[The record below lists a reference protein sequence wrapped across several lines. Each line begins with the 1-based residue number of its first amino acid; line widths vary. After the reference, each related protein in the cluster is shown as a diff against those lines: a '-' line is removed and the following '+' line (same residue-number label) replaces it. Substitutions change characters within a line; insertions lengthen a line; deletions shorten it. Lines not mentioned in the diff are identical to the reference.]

1 MMDQIYKLRT
11 RKDLASAL
19 GIPYKKLT
27 YILYKK
33 GTDNCYVSFHVPKRS
48 GGEREI
54 CAPDDDLKEIQKKLA
69 SFLQDQRSQ
78 MQKDRNVPQLL
89 SHGFEPGKNI
99 FTNAKIHRNKRFV
112 LNLDLE
118 DFFGSIHFGRIVGY
132 LEKNKSLTFSHEVAV
147 AIAQLCC
154 YQGKLPQGAPTS
166 PVLANMVSEVL
177 DFRLLKIARKYRLD
191 YTRYA
196 DDLSFSTNDSTFLE
210 RYESCYHELSGT
222 IKHAGFAVNEKKSRL
237 QYRDSRQTVTGLVVN
252 RKINIDRRYY
262 KETRAMAHQL
272 YKTGEFQINGAKGTL
287 NQLEGR
293 FAFIHQCDLLNS
305 DHLTQKGSDKGF
317 TAREIQYQKFLFYKT
332 FYAHDAPLLVMEG
345 PTDILYLKAALMN
358 MYMDYPNLIQKE
370 HNGTFT
376 FKIRFFQRTPR
387 KKRYT
392 GNYQENN
399 PPKPP
404 RWKYLFAVTEGAD
417 SLGNIYDFFAG
428 ENNRPNYFDYF
439 SKICKL
445 TQLSPVILILD
456 NELETKNKPIRKFIG
471 RMNIKERVTDD
482 IKRNNYSHVLKDSNL
497 HLVTHQLCEGK
508 KEGEIESLFTK
519 DTLSTELGG
528 KQFNPIEKTF
538 DKSKHYGK
546 DIFSKYILSHYETI
560 NFDGFRPMLDRI
572 NSIITESEKIPQS
585 TSL

>member
-1 MMDQIYKLRT
+1 MDQIYKLRT
-11 RKDLASAL
+11 RRDLASSL

-69 SFLQDQRSQ
+69 SFLQDQRIQ
-78 MQKDRNVPQLL
+78 MQEERDVPQLL

-132 LEKNKSLTFSHEVAV
+132 LEKNKSLAFSHEVAV

-177 DFRLLKIARKYRLD
+177 DFRILKIARKYRLD

-222 IKHAGFAVNEKKSRL
+222 IKHAGFAVNEKKTRL

-272 YKTGEFQINGAKGTL
+272 YKTGEFQINGSKGTL

-293 FAFIHQCDLLNS
+293 FAFIHQCELLNS

-332 FYAHDAPLLVMEG
+332 FYAHDVPLLVMEG
-345 PTDILYLKAALMN
+345 PTDILYLKSALMK
-358 MYMDYPNLIQKE
+358 MHKDYPNLIQKE
-370 HNGTFT
+370 SDGTFT
-376 FKIRFFQRTPR
+376 FKIRFFQRTHRR
-387 KKRYT
+387 KHSLDIS
-392 GNYQENN
+392 QENTA
-399 PPKPP
+399 KRPP
-404 RWKYLFAVTEGAD
+404 RWRYLFDITEGAD
-417 SLGNIYDFFAG
+417 SLGNIYDFYVG
-428 ENNRPNYFDYF
+428 EYKRPSYFKHF
-439 SKICKL
+439 SEICKL
-445 TQLSPVILILD
+445 PKLCPVILIFD
-456 NELETKNKPIRKFIG
+456 NELDNPSKPIRKFIN
-471 RMNIKERVTDD
+471 RVKDKNRVMEEIRNIH
-482 IKRNNYSHVLKDSNL
+482 YSHVLKDSNL
-497 HLVTHQLCEGK
+497 HLVTHQLCKGE
-508 KEGEIESLFTK
+508 KEGEIESLFTE

-528 KQFNPIEKTF
+528 KRFNPIEKTF

-546 DIFSKYILSHYETI
+546 DIFSKYILRHYENI

-572 NSIITESEKIPQS
+572 NSIITASEQIPQPIS
-585 TSL
+585 P

>member
-1 MMDQIYKLRT
+1 MMDLIYKLRT
-11 RKDLASAL
+11 RKDLASSL

-69 SFLQDQRSQ
+69 SFLQDQRIQ
-78 MQKDRNVPQLL
+78 MQEERDVPQLL

-132 LEKNKSLTFSHEVAV
+132 LEKHRSLELSHEVAV

-222 IKHAGFAVNEKKSRL
+222 IKHAGFAVNEKKTRL
-237 QYRDSRQTVTGLVVN
+237 LYRDSKQTVTGLVVN
-252 RKINIDRRYY
+252 KKINIDRRYY

-272 YKTGEFQINGAKGTL
+272 YKTGEFQINGITGTL
-287 NQLEGR
+287 DQLEGR

-305 DHLTQKGSDKGF
+305 DHIDQKKPSKYLSS
-317 TAREIQYQKFLFYKT
+317 REKQYQKFLFYKT
-332 FYAHDAPLLVMEG
+332 FYAHDTPLLVMEG
-345 PTDILYLKAALMN
+345 PTDIRYLKAALMN
-358 MYMDYPNLIQKE
+358 MYNSYPKLVQKE
-370 HNGTFT
+370 SDGTFK
-376 FKIRFFQRTPR
+376 FRIRFFQRTPR
-387 KKRYT
+387 QKHSTTASDNTK
-392 GNYQENN
+392 NLS
-399 PPKPP
+399 
-404 RWKYLFAVTEGAD
+404 RWRYLFDVVEGAD
-417 SLGNIYDFFAG
+417 SMSNIYEFYTG
-428 ENNRPNYFDYF
+428 TQGRPSYFKEF
-439 SKICKL
+439 SALRNLQQIR
-445 TQLSPVILILD
+445 PVILIFD
-456 NELETKNKPIRKFIG
+456 NELDNNNKPIHKFLKGIPDNE
-471 RMNIKERVTDD
+471 RIKKD
-482 IKRNNYSHVLKDSNL
+482 IKRSTYSHLLKECNL
-497 HLVTHQLCEGK
+497 YLVTHPLPAGE
-508 KEGEIESLFTK
+508 KEGEIENLF
-519 DTLSTELGG
+519 DESTWQVKLGG
-528 KQFNPIEKTF
+528 KSFNPNEKTF

-546 DIFSKYILSHYETI
+546 DIFSKYVLSHYENI

-572 NSIITESEKIPQS
+572 NSIITESEQIPQS

>member
-1 MMDQIYKLRT
+1 MDLIYKLRT
-11 RKDLASAL
+11 RKDLASSL

-69 SFLQDQRSQ
+69 SFLQDQRIQ
-78 MQKDRNVPQLL
+78 MQEERDVPQLL

-132 LEKNKSLTFSHEVAV
+132 LEKNKSLAFSHEVAV

-177 DFRLLKIARKYRLD
+177 DFRLLKVARKYRLD

-210 RYESCYHELSGT
+210 KYESCYHELSGT
-222 IKHAGFAVNEKKSRL
+222 IKHAGFAVNEKKTRL
-237 QYRDSRQTVTGLVVN
+237 LYRDSKQTVTGLVVN
-252 RKINIDRRYY
+252 KKINIDRRYY

-272 YKTGEFQINGAKGTL
+272 YKTGEFQINGVRGTL
-287 NQLEGR
+287 DQLEGR

-305 DHLTQKGSDKGF
+305 DYIDKPKPTQYLSS
-317 TAREIQYQKFLFYKT
+317 REKQYQKFLFYKT
-332 FYAHDAPLLVMEG
+332 FYAHDTPLLVMEG
-345 PTDILYLKAALMN
+345 PTDIRYLKAALMN
-358 MYMDYPNLIQKE
+358 MYNSYPKLVQKE
-370 HNGTFT
+370 SDGTFK
-376 FKIRFFQRTPR
+376 FRIRFFQRTPR
-387 KKRYT
+387 QKHSTTASDNTK
-392 GNYQENN
+392 NLS
-399 PPKPP
+399 
-404 RWKYLFAVTEGAD
+404 RWRYLFDVVEGAD
-417 SLGNIYDFFAG
+417 SMGNIYEFYAG
-428 ENNRPNYFDYF
+428 TKGRPSYFKEF
-439 SKICKL
+439 STL
-445 TQLSPVILILD
+445 RNLQQVRPVILIFD
-456 NELETKNKPIRKFIG
+456 NELDNSDKPISKFL
-471 RMNIKERVTDD
+471 RRTKDSDRIKKD
-482 IKRNNYSHVLKDSNL
+482 IKNSTYSHLLKACNL
-497 HLVTHQLCEGK
+497 HLVTHPLPAGE
-508 KEGEIESLFTK
+508 KEGEIESLF
-519 DTLSTELGG
+519 DESTRQVKLGE
-528 KQFNPIEKTF
+528 KSFNPNEKTF

-546 DIFSKYILSHYETI
+546 DIFSKYVLSHYENI

-572 NSIITESEKIPQS
+572 NSIITESEQIPQN
-585 TSL
+585 TPL

>member
-1 MMDQIYKLRT
+1 MMDLIYKLRT
-11 RKDLASAL
+11 RKDLASSL

-27 YILYKK
+27 YILYNK

-69 SFLQDQRSQ
+69 SFLQDQRIQ
-78 MQKDRNVPQLL
+78 MQEERDVPQLL
-89 SHGFEPGKNI
+89 SHGFEPRKNI
-99 FTNAKIHRNKRFV
+99 FTNAKIHRKKRFV

-132 LEKNKSLTFSHEVAV
+132 LEKNKSLAFSHEVAV

-210 RYESCYHELSGT
+210 KYESCYHELSGT
-222 IKHAGFAVNEKKSRL
+222 IKHAGFAVNEKKTRL
-237 QYRDSRQTVTGLVVN
+237 LYRDSKQTVTGLVVN
-252 RKINIDRRYY
+252 KKINIDRRYY

-272 YKTGEFQINGAKGTL
+272 YKTGEFQINGVRGTL
-287 NQLEGR
+287 DQLEGR

-305 DHLTQKGSDKGF
+305 DHIDQKKPTKYLSS
-317 TAREIQYQKFLFYKT
+317 REKQYQKFLFYKT
-332 FYAHDAPLLVMEG
+332 FYAHDTPLLVMEG
-345 PTDILYLKAALMN
+345 PTDIRYLKAALMN
-358 MYMDYPNLIQKE
+358 MYNSYPKLVQKE
-370 HNGTFT
+370 SDGTFK
-376 FKIRFFQRTPR
+376 FRIRFFQRTPR
-387 KKRYT
+387 QKHSTTASDNTK
-392 GNYQENN
+392 NLS
-399 PPKPP
+399 
-404 RWKYLFAVTEGAD
+404 RWRYLFDVVEGAD
-417 SLGNIYDFFAG
+417 SMSNIYEFYTG
-428 ENNRPNYFDYF
+428 TQGRPSYFKEF
-439 SKICKL
+439 SALRNLQQIR
-445 TQLSPVILILD
+445 PVILIFD
-456 NELETKNKPIRKFIG
+456 NELDNKNKPIHKFLKGIPD
-471 RMNIKERVTDD
+471 NERINKD
-482 IKRNNYSHVLKDSNL
+482 IKRSTYSHLLKECNL
-497 HLVTHQLCEGK
+497 HLVTHPLPAGE
-508 KEGEIESLFTK
+508 KEGEIENLF
-519 DTLSTELGG
+519 DESTWQVKLGG
-528 KQFNPIEKTF
+528 KSFNPNEKTF

-546 DIFSKYILSHYETI
+546 DIFSKYILSHYENI

-572 NSIITESEKIPQS
+572 NSIITESEQTPQS

>member
-1 MMDQIYKLRT
+1 MDQIYKLRT
-11 RKDLASAL
+11 RRDLASSL

-69 SFLQDQRSQ
+69 SFLQDQRIQ
-78 MQKDRNVPQLL
+78 MQEERNVPQLL

-132 LEKNKSLTFSHEVAV
+132 LEKNKSLAFSHEVAV

-210 RYESCYHELSGT
+210 KYESCYHELSGT
-222 IKHAGFAVNEKKSRL
+222 IKHAGFAVNEKKTRL

-272 YKTGEFQINGAKGTL
+272 YKTGEFQINGIRGTL
-287 NQLEGR
+287 DQLEGR

-305 DHLTQKGSDKGF
+305 DHIDEKKPTQHLSS
-317 TAREIQYQKFLFYKT
+317 REKQYQKFLFYKT
-332 FYAHDAPLLVMEG
+332 FYAHDIPLLVMEG

-358 MYMDYPNLIQKE
+358 MYEDYPNLIQKE

-376 FKIRFFQRTPR
+376 FKIRFFQRTHR
-387 KKRYT
+387 KKRNSYNT
-392 GNYQENN
+392 QENN
-399 PPKPP
+399 PKSPA
-404 RWKYLFAVTEGAD
+404 RWKYLFDITEGAD
-417 SLGNIYDFFAG
+417 SLSNICDFYTG
-428 ENNRPNYFDYF
+428 KHNHPKYFDYF
-439 SKICKL
+439 SETCKL
-445 TQLSPVILILD
+445 KQISPVILIFD
-456 NELETKNKPIRKFIG
+456 NEQSNSNKPIHKFL
-471 RMNIKERVTDD
+471 NRVNDTKRVSDD
-482 IKRNNYSHVLKDSNL
+482 IKNAHYSHVLKDKNL
-497 HLVTHQLCEGK
+497 YLVTHQLRKGET
-508 KEGEIESLFTK
+508 EGEIESLFT
-519 DTLSTELGG
+519 DETLNIEIDG
-528 KQFNPIEKTF
+528 KTFNPNEKTY
-538 DKSKHYGK
+538 DGSKNFNKKY
-546 DIFSKYILSHYETI
+546 FAKYIIHHYKNI

-572 NSIITESEKIPQS
+572 NSIITESEQIPQS